1 MTEKASA
8 SASDQALLLNSTGEG
23 NDKYGLVSGN
33 EDTATDRQ
41 ALALVHREI
50 EVLRTEIAELR
61 DALASRPIV
70 RHMMLSDLGSE
81 RYRLARPIW
90 VLTEEYDDGVT
101 ARFVEVEA
109 AGHGDTEPEALA
121 ALQLDIVAL
130 HEELRRT
137 PADELGKLPRSWQ
150 CTLADLVIRVAGHSD
165 TDGAKRGAAAG
176 CQDAAA

>member
-8 SASDQALLLNSTGEG
+8 GVGDQALLLNSSSEES
-23 NDKYGLVSGN
+23 DEYSLVSGN
-33 EDTATDRQ
+33 GDTATDRQ
-41 ALALVHREI
+41 ALALLHREI

-109 AGHGDTEPEALA
+109 TGHGDTEPEALA
-121 ALQLDIVAL
+121 ALQLDIIAL
-130 HEELRRT
+130 HQELQRT
-137 PADELGKLPRSWQ
+137 PGDELGKLPRSWQ
-150 CTLADLVIRVAGHSD
+150 CILADLVIQVA
-165 TDGAKRGAAAG
+165 